1 MEFEFGPRKSVS
13 NKRKHGIDFIE
24 AQVLWDDPDRL
35 EIPAKT
41 QREKRLVL
49 IGKIADMWAPLQT
62 RHFGE
67 GKEAARGKPECMGEY
82 MRM

>member
-1 MEFEFGPRKSVS
+1 LVKLRNGTILIFPSEFWLSFSTGE
-13 NKRKHGIDFIE
+13 
-24 AQVLWDDPDRL
+24 L
-35 EIPAKT
+35 
-41 QREKRLVL
+41 
-49 IGKIADMWAPLQT
+49 WAPLKT

>member
-1 MEFEFGPRKSVS
+1 MTHTDAAGRQWFCGKMSVT
-13 NKRKHGIDFIE
+13 RTGR
-24 AQVLWDDPDRL
+24 AQDEWNVLR
-35 EIPAKT
+35 
-41 QREKRLVL
+41 
-49 IGKIADMWAPLQT
+49 APLKT

>member
-1 MEFEFGPRKSVS
+1 
-13 NKRKHGIDFIE
+13 
-24 AQVLWDDPDRL
+24 
-35 EIPAKT
+35 
-41 QREKRLVL
+41 
-49 IGKIADMWAPLQT
+49 MWAPLQT